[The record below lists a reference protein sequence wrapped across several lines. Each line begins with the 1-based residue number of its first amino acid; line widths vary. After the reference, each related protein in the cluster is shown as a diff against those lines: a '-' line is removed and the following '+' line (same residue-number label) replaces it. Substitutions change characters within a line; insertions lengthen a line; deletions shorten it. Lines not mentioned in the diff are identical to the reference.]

1 MRKQGEF
8 NKMYQ
13 SVRWKTRRRL
23 ILKQRPFCVECKKKN
38 RLVFAEVIDHI
49 IPHKGNWTLFLDPD
63 NLQPLCRKCHGIKS
77 QKEK

>member
-1 MRKQGEF
+1 MSKQGEF

-23 ILKQRPFCVECKKKN
+23 ILKRNPFCAECKKKN

-49 IPHKGNWTLFLDPD
+49 IPHKGNWTLFLDND
-63 NLQPLCRKCHGIKS
+63 NLQTLCRKCHGIKS